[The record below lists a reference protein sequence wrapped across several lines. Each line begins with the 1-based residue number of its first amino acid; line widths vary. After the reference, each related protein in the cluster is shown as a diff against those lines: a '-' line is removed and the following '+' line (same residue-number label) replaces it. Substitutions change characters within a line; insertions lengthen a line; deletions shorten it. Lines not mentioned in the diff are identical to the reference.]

1 MKKNII
7 ALAIASA
14 VAAPIAMADAPVI
27 YGQINM
33 AVEQVSN
40 SKDLRAANAV
50 GKSKDGTQVN
60 SVASRIGVKG
70 SEDLGNGLKAIY
82 QLEFEVGID
91 GDGSVTGR
99 NQFVGLAGGFG
110 TVLAGRHDLPTKM
123 IQATDLFD
131 DGVADNGKIAGEL
144 GADKKA
150 METRVS
156 QALVYVSPSFSGV
169 KLMAALSPKE
179 TGGDNTKESELTDL
193 YSVAIAYGSKNNG
206 LYLAA
211 GMDQA
216 SKAYNNGAPLAL
228 GNETAEH
235 VRVVAQY
242 RTGGL
247 VANVMYQDF
256 AGKALK
262 DTLQG
267 GTNIQANLGY
277 QMGKFMPKVK
287 VSSID
292 YSGKTFTAPTVK
304 AKDATNYAVGLD
316 YALGKKTTSYVTY
329 TMLENVDGVKK
340 QDTDTISVGLLH
352 KF

>member
-27 YGQINM
+27 YGQVNM
-33 AVEQVSN
+33 AVEQFNV
-40 SKDLRAANAV
+40 KDNA
-50 GKSKDGTQVN
+50 GKTVKSASGTQVN

-91 GDGSVTGR
+91 KDDGKIKGR

-110 TVLAGRHDLPTKM
+110 TVLAGRHDVPTKM

-131 DGVADNGKIAGEL
+131 DGVADNSLMAGGL
-144 GADKKA
+144 GADGKG
-150 METRVS
+150 METRIS

-179 TGGDNTKESELTDL
+179 NSGDLTKESELTDL

-216 SKAYNNGAPLAL
+216 SKAALPNGV
-228 GNETAEH
+228 NETAEH

-262 DTLQG
+262 DKLQG

-292 YSGKTFTAPTVK
+292 YSGSTYALASTTDK

-329 TMLENVDGVKK
+329 TMLENVYGVKK
-340 QDTDTISVGLLH
+340 QDTDVISVGLLH